1 MPRMNN
7 KHLLTNN
14 IGIHSPLSGGNYG
27 LDTRD
32 RRHAR
37 NGARARNLR
46 HARDGARARNLR
58 HARDGA
64 RARDL
69 WQAAR

>member
-27 LDTRD
+27 LS
-32 RRHAR
+32 
-37 NGARARNLR
+37 
-46 HARDGARARNLR
+46 
-58 HARDGA
+58 
-64 RARDL
+64 
-69 WQAAR
+69 AARLLRRAWTALDRIRKSDVHYRFGIGIGSLP